1 MGTPADYLPES
12 ISHDAINELLISFN
26 LHPAIDIR
34 QVAVTAQYHGVYFIT
49 VPPNNK
55 AIHNELVLRV
65 SGNHLPYI
73 KTENEVGVMAWVA
86 KNTKIPIPALVGY
99 DSTPNNPTGH
109 EYTLMSRVPG
119 ETICNIYSSLSPDE
133 ICQILDQLID
143 MLTELHAHDFSA
155 IGGLYLDR
163 NGEIQVG
170 RIVDETYWQVPDI
183 EILWPQGETVDSLN
197 LGGPYATYTELVAGQ
212 VNTYIRLINLHDKLE
227 FMRDAIP
234 HLERFAAAV
243 GSNREYAPELNKVKL
258 RLAHK
263 DLHFAN
269 MLYDRS
275 SNRITGILDWEFSG
289 VVPFTQWN
297 PRRAFLWN
305 GRDDADSVDEKQ
317 RVLRLFEERCERKGR
332 RDTAGCHVLVAATGK
347 HAEGR

>member
-12 ISHDAINELLISFN
+12 VSHDAINELLISFN
-26 LHPAIDIR
+26 LLPAIDIR

-49 VPPNNK
+49 
-55 AIHNELVLRV
+55 
-65 SGNHLPYI
+65 
-73 KTENEVGVMAWVA
+73 TENEVGVMAWVA

-119 ETICNIYSSLSPDE
+119 ETISDIYSSLSPDE

-143 MLTELHAHDFSA
+143 MLTELHAHEFSA
-155 IGGLYLDR
+155 VGGIYLDR
-163 NGEIQVG
+163 NGEV
-170 RIVDETYWQVPDI
+170 
-183 EILWPQGETVDSLN
+183 N
-197 LGGPYATYTELVAGQ
+197 LGGPYATYTDLVAGQ
-212 VNTYIRLINLHDKLE
+212 VNTYIRLIKLHDKLE

-234 HLERFAAAV
+234 QLERFAAAV
-243 GSNREYAPELNKVKL
+243 SSNREYAPELNKVKL

-275 SNRITGILDWEFSG
+275 SNRITGILDWGFSG

-317 RVLRLFEERCERKGR
+317 RVLRLFEEQYKRKSVAILQDATYSSPLQESMQKVADFLRAITEVGP
-332 RDTAGCHVLVAATGK
+332 RDQRKELVAGWKAIVLENAAK
-347 HAEGR
+347 FDKSS